1 MNLSRTARIVLWG
14 FMGFGLSFIYVPLM
28 LVVINSFNKNKSFNW
43 PPTGFTTM
51 WWTKAAANSGVKD
64 AILLSVL
71 TASLAT
77 IIALILGSLAAAAI
91 ARYNFFGRDVISLM
105 FVLPIALPGIVT
117 GIALNNVFTN
127 FFGGLTFFTIIIGHA
142 TFCVVV
148 VFNNVAARYRRMGA
162 TFEEASM
169 DLGANRLTTF
179 RLVTFPMI
187 RNALVAGALLSFGL
201 SFDEIKVILTSKE
214 IAAMKNIA
222 IVGLMG
228 MATFTDNQE
237 QLQKEFEMLKNLSN
251 EEDDYINWYK
261 NHLLITYYLKSKNIP
276 FVWNGTFIGTD
287 YTDENRFDGDY
298 KKYSDLHEHANK
310 SENQIY
316 AKKLYKHL
324 EKIGIIKN

>member
-1 MNLSRTARIVLWG
+1 
-14 FMGFGLSFIYVPLM
+14 
-28 LVVINSFNKNKSFNW
+28 
-43 PPTGFTTM
+43 M
-51 WWTKAAANSGVKD
+51 WWTKAASNSGVKD

-201 SFDEIKVILTSKE
+201 SFDEI
-214 IAAMKNIA
+214 
-222 IVGLMG
+222 IVT
-228 MATFTDNQE
+228 TFTAGAGQTTLPIWIFQNLFRPNQAPIVNVVAAA
-237 QLQKEFEMLKNLSN
+237 LIVVSIVPIYLSQRLTQ
-251 EEDDYINWYK
+251 ERK
-261 NHLLITYYLKSKNIP
+261 
-276 FVWNGTFIGTD
+276 
-287 YTDENRFDGDY
+287 
-298 KKYSDLHEHANK
+298 
-310 SENQIY
+310 
-316 AKKLYKHL
+316 
-324 EKIGIIKN
+324 